1 MKVRRD
7 LKKLSRPLGL
17 ETQVGK
23 KEPVGANAQSW
34 AMNCVCVNICIYT
47 HTHVVELM

>member
-23 KEPVGANAQSW
+23 KEPVGATAQSW
-34 AMNCVCVNICIYT
+34 AINCVCEYMYL